1 MTPERLAQREGELLA
16 RVEADPDRHIMVT
29 GRDSLGF
36 FTVMHRGAPLVPK
49 PIAGASAMLSY
60 VAPNGLQDSQPVG
73 WYYIATAF
81 DEIAAH
87 PGADVRETPPDY
99 LRSI

>member
-1 MTPERLAQREGELLA
+1 MTPERLAQREGKLLA

-36 FTVMHRGAPLVPK
+36 FTVMHRGAPFTSDLP
-49 PIAGASAMLSY
+49 AASHAMLSY
-60 VAPNGLQDSQPVG
+60 VAPNGIQDSHPIG
-73 WYYIATAF
+73 WYYISTAF